1 MRRIL
6 IPHQVAPLA
15 PAVGSAVLELQ
26 GLTMGTTW
34 SVKLVASDERS
45 TPSNQ
50 QANQQTIWHGIQ
62 HTLDEVVRQMSTWE
76 SDSVLSEYNRAS
88 SNTWVEV
95 PGEFMYVLNYALEVA
110 QLSDG
115 AYDPTAGPLVNLWG
129 FGPDAKRTD
138 RPNAAAIDA
147 ARARVDW
154 RKVQVDKAQ
163 QRVLQSGDLYLDFS
177 AIAKGFGVDQV
188 SRYLQRIGVEH
199 HLVEVGGELRGSGIK
214 PDAMPWW
221 VELERPLR
229 LDGAAATDVTQ
240 NVIALHG
247 LSIATSGD
255 YRKYFDTQ
263 DARYSHTVDPR
274 TGEPIANGVAAVTV
288 VHRDCITADALSTAL
303 NVLGHEQG
311 LHFANQHH
319 IPALF
324 VVRNATGFSEYQ
336 SEEFKALLQ

>member
-6 IPHQVAPLA
+6 IPHQVAPLT
-15 PAVGSAVLELQ
+15 PAVGSAVMELH
-26 GLTMGTTW
+26 GLTMGTSW
-34 SVKLVASDERS
+34 SVKLVASEKRS
-45 TPSNQ
+45 THFNQ
-50 QANQQTIWHGIQ
+50 QAIQHGIQ
-62 HTLDEVVRQMSTWE
+62 RALDEVVRQMSTWE
-76 SDSVLSEYNRAS
+76 SDSVLSGYNHAS

-95 PGEFMYVLNYALEVA
+95 PAEFMYVLNYALEVA

-115 AYDPTAGPLVNLWG
+115 AYDPTSGPLVNLWG
-129 FGPDAKRTD
+129 FGPDPKRID
-138 RPNAAAIDA
+138 RPEAAAIA
-147 ARARVDW
+147 AAQARVDW

-163 QRVLQSGDLYLDFS
+163 QRVLQPGDLYLDFS

-188 SRYLQRIGVEH
+188 SRYLQGIGVEH
-199 HLVEVGGELRGSGIK
+199 HLVEVGGELRGSGFK

-221 VELERPLR
+221 VELERPLT
-229 LDGAAATDVTQ
+229 LDGAAANVTQ

-255 YRKYFDTQ
+255 YRKYFDIQ
-263 DARYSHTVDPR
+263 NIRYSHTVDPR

-288 VHRDCITADALSTAL
+288 VHRDCITADAVSTAL
-303 NVLGHEQG
+303 NVLGHEHG